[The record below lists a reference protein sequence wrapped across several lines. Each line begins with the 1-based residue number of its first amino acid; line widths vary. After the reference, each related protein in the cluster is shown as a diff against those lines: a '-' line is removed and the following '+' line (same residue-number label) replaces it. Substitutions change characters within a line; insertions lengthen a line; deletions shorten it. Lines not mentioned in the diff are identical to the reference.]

1 MISKQS
7 VYDFCVSYLKDKI
20 ADAKNAMESAQES
33 ANAEKGMMGDKFESF
48 REQMQIERDRHAEQY
63 TKLLHSL
70 ELLSAIKTDL
80 ICKKVESG
88 AIVKT
93 KDSNY
98 FIAVALG
105 KHLIEGENYIVLSPS
120 SPLGQALLGKRKG
133 EDFDFNKVKGHIES
147 II

>member
-1 MISKQS
+1 
-7 VYDFCVSYLKDKI
+7 
-20 ADAKNAMESAQES
+20 
-33 ANAEKGMMGDKFESF
+33 MGDKFESF